1 MHRSTRFTR
10 IASLGAAA
18 ALALAIAA
26 PVAAA
31 DAAKL
36 TAVVAVD
43 STDTP
48 EAGKA
53 WVRVLHASPDAPAVD
68 VKVNDAD
75 ALTDVAFGTISDYL
89 PVDAGTYNIKVC
101 AAGTDTCVIDAD
113 LTFAD
118 GTRTTV
124 AATNLLADIEAQV
137 LVDGAAPGRRP
148 GPGPRR
154 PLLGRHAR
162 GRRPDPGRRHQ
173 GRDRPVL
180 SGRHRLPRAAGGLV

>member
-1 MHRSTRFTR
+1 MLRSSRLAR
-10 IASLGAAA
+10 LLSLTAAG

-43 STDTP
+43 DTGTP
-48 EAGKA
+48 EAGQA
-53 WVRVLHASPDAPAVD
+53 WVRVLHGSPDAPAVD

-75 ALTDVAFGTISDYL
+75 VLTDVAFGTISDYL

-101 AAGTDTCVIDAD
+101 AAGTETCVIEAD

-118 GTRTTV
+118 GSKTTV
-124 AATNLLADIEAQV
+124 AATNLLAEIEAQV
-137 LVDGAAPGRRP
+137 LSDIAAPN
-148 GPGPRR
+148 
-154 PLLGRHAR
+154 AE
-162 GRRPDPGRRHQ
+162 
-173 GRDRPVL
+173 
-180 SGRHRLPRAAGGLV
+180 